1 MLRLENQY
9 PAPPWY
15 APKLEMAQ
23 TKRRELRLTTMTS
36 MVKLAMIVLMP
47 RLDRRFFFITPFAHF
62 TRLIV
67 SSHFQ
72 FFPFFLRAA
81 LHLVSSN
88 QNMSQVLPVKD

>member
-9 PAPPWY
+9 PAPPCE

-47 RLDRRFFFITPFAHF
+47 RLDRRFFSIRLFSPFSRIILLSYFHF
-62 TRLIV
+62 
-67 SSHFQ
+67 FQ
-72 FFPFFLRAA
+72 FSLRLAFY
-81 LHLVSSN
+81 LCSSA
-88 QNMSQVLPVKD
+88 QTCSTGLTRKH